1 MKVETITFSFGQVF
15 LCVHACKRER
25 GGGHAMCR
33 VNDTGRLNSINQI
46 S

>member
-15 LCVHACKRER
+15 SCVHACKRE